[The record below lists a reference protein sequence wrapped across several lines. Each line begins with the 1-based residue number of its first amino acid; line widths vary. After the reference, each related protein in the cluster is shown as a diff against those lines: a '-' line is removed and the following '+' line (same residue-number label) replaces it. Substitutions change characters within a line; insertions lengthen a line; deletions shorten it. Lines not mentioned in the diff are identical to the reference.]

1 MTITDTER
9 ILPSIHDGTE
19 TAKKYVLRLEPDGTA
34 LKVRR
39 GIICP
44 SNIGIPYLSEFLTR
58 TMGRVGTT
66 GTCSPTGTER
76 SMSAPL

>member
-9 ILPSIHDGTE
+9 ILPSIHDGTQ

-34 LKVRR
+34 PKVWR

-44 SNIGIPYLSEFLTR
+44 SDIRLSCLSEFLTR

-66 GTCSPTGTER
+66 STCSPIRTAR
-76 SMSAPL
+76 SLSAPL